1 MVQNLVQPGL
11 IQGLLFIHLGSG
23 TVRHI
28 VRLPGR
34 ASGLLI
40 NPHRVWRLLE
50 ERGWCKCKALLLQN

>member
-28 VRLPGR
+28 VE
-34 ASGLLI
+34 ASWQSKWPL
-40 NPHRVWRLLE
+40 N
-50 ERGWCKCKALLLQN
+50 